1 MVYSQSVQKVKK
13 QPSGRL
19 VLCLSGLTKALP
31 LFSLIDDFNP
41 ICDVCHVML
50 KKILYFSERVESKNE
65 ESDLNNELS

>member
-1 MVYSQSVQKVKK
+1 LSVNYCQL
-13 QPSGRL
+13 QPLEKNELLFS
-19 VLCLSGLTKALP
+19 LTKALP